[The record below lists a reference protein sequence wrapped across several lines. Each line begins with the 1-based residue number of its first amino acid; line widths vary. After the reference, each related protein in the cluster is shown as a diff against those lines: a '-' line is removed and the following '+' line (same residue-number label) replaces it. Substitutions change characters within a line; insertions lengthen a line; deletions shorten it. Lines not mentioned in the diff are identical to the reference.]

1 MAAIAAISLI
11 VGGIGVANVM
21 LVTVRERTREIGVRR
36 AVGATRR
43 DLVLEFLAYAVVTSI
58 IGGVLGLAVGI
69 AGAFIGGKALSVT
82 PVFSP
87 VTVTLAL
94 VVAAA
99 VGVLAGIGPA
109 LQASSVEPTMALRYE
124 SGGADSGA
132 QVGAGPGGASGERLR
147 AAAAQASEGA
157 PNQPAFCI
165 AARAVCML
173 GLSPRATETETL
185 PSRAA
190 VTLATSALVLP
201 GQRMTESSASSA
213 ASRRQT
219 AMA

>member
-1 MAAIAAISLI
+1 MCPLEA
-11 VGGIGVANVM
+11 GI
-21 LVTVRERTREIGVRR
+21 
-36 AVGATRR
+36 GATRR
-43 DLVLEFLAYAVVTSI
+43 DIVVEFLAYAVVTSI

-124 SGGADSGA
+124 
-132 QVGAGPGGASGERLR
+132 
-147 AAAAQASEGA
+147 
-157 PNQPAFCI
+157 
-165 AARAVCML
+165 
-173 GLSPRATETETL
+173 
-185 PSRAA
+185 
-190 VTLATSALVLP
+190 
-201 GQRMTESSASSA
+201 
-213 ASRRQT
+213 
-219 AMA
+219 